1 MENQNEIIDIIKKFT
16 FQYFKIE
23 IIDAK
28 SQIKLERLGGK
39 SSFNYAVKIY
49 DNKNQTKA
57 IKTLFFKKY
66 GNVQDCLNPEFENK
80 IINYLYEKKIGPQ
93 LYAVDNEY
101 RILQFMEGYDV
112 VPFELK
118 NDEFILNQLINNL
131 IEYSS
136 FCNIYE
142 YLVNEN
148 NFEITINQITDNSNV
163 KNIQTIYDLAI
174 KKMLPKAKKN
184 FEEFS
189 QVFNQKFDS
198 SNQKNV

>member
-131 IEYSS
+131 IEYLS

-142 YLVNEN
+142 YLVNEI

-163 KNIQTIYDLAI
+163 KNIQTIYDSAI

-189 QVFNQKFDS
+189 QVFNQKFDFLR
-198 SNQKNV
+198 VLV